1 MRGSKTPFGIAKHMD
16 RTNIGPRIQIAF
28 LQFRSQCFG
37 LIRPTACKSKCFS
50 ICCNMKIGIY
60 TLAPI
65 FADSRLVGNRLH
77 RINID
82 AVRILFVRRPRQ
94 HSPRLLSRIPQKL
107 VLFLCRVT
115 IAHDHN
121 DKIFLIISRL
131 MNHMHRKCGFLRC
144 FIFRH
149 GRTPGLHQI
158 SIRAGD
164 VLWDYGK

>member
-1 MRGSKTPFGIAKHMD
+1 MD
-16 RTNIGPRIQIAF
+16 RTNIGTRIQITF

-37 LIRPTACKSKCFS
+37 LIRPIACKYKCFS

-65 FADSRLVGNRLH
+65 FADSRLVGNSLH

-94 HSPRLLSRIPQKL
+94 HPSRLLSRILQKL
-107 VLFLCRVT
+107 VLFLCRIT
-115 IAHDHN
+115 ISHDHN
-121 DKIFLIISRL
+121 DKIFPIISCL

-144 FIFRH
+144 SILSH
-149 GRTPGLHQI
+149 GRTPWLHQVR
-158 SIRAGD
+158 IRPDDA
-164 VLWDYGK
+164 LWDYGK